1 MALPRIDSRPSAAEQ
16 LEALITRL
24 AGLPPAAQA
33 EIEKEINAATSHMRW
48 VPNPGPQTDAYY
60 CKADQLLY
68 GGQAGGGKTDI
79 LLGLATQEHQRSLIL
94 RRLNAEVD
102 YLAERAEEII
112 GHSNGLNKQKMRWIM
127 GSRVIQF
134 GGCQFA
140 GDEKKYKGQPK
151 DLIGVDEASEFLE
164 SMIDYVAGWLR
175 SSDASQHCRLVL
187 ATNPPT
193 SVDGEWLLRW
203 FAPWLDP
210 RHPLFPYPEGKLLYF
225 KRRPGNDA
233 EFDFYEEEPEWEVV
247 NGKPVRPL
255 TRTFIRSGLK
265 DNPDYDK
272 TDYAARLAMLPEGLR
287 RRYEKGDFT
296 TSLEDQA
303 QQLIPTAWILA
314 AQERW
319 VADGGRDEPMTA
331 MAFDPAG
338 GGRDSAVLASRHGGW
353 YAPLVD
359 EKGGQ
364 TADGSWSAALIV
376 RHRRNN
382 APVVVDVGGG
392 AGHGFGG
399 TTIMRL
405 KDNEVSYRPFNGA
418 GESSGR
424 TKDGTLKFANK
435 RAEAWWKFREAL
447 DPDQPGGSPIEL
459 PPDSE
464 LRADLAAPTFEM
476 TARGILV
483 EDKKKIR
490 ERLGR
495 SPGKGDAVVMALSEG
510 DVAIRKRL
518 QRAAAMGTS
527 AAEMGRAATGGR
539 QAEVNRG
546 RNPIRSRHNDRRR

>member
-1 MALPRIDSRPSAAEQ
+1 MRAGYMAVLDAMPKELR
-16 LEALITRL
+16 EALRD
-24 AGLPPAAQA
+24 G
-33 EIEKEINAATSHMRW
+33 KFNASLS
-48 VPNPGPQTDAYY
+48 
-60 CKADQLLY
+60 DQ
-68 GGQAGGGKTDI
+68 
-79 LLGLATQEHQRSLIL
+79 
-94 RRLNAEVD
+94 
-102 YLAERAEEII
+102 
-112 GHSNGLNKQKMRWIM
+112 
-127 GSRVIQF
+127 
-134 GGCQFA
+134 
-140 GDEKKYKGQPK
+140 P
-151 DLIGVDEASEFLE
+151 
-164 SMIDYVAGWLR
+164 
-175 SSDASQHCRLVL
+175 
-187 ATNPPT
+187 
-193 SVDGEWLLRW
+193 
-203 FAPWLDP
+203 
-210 RHPLFPYPEGKLLYF
+210 
-225 KRRPGNDA
+225 
-233 EFDFYEEEPEWEVV
+233 
-247 NGKPVRPL
+247 
-255 TRTFIRSGLK
+255 
-265 DNPDYDK
+265 
-272 TDYAARLAMLPEGLR
+272 
-287 RRYEKGDFT
+287 
-296 TSLEDQA
+296 

-319 VADGGRDEPMTA
+319 VADGGRNEPMTA

-447 DPDQPGGSPIEL
+447 DPDQLGGSPIEL